1 MLTLFLLVL
10 VIFCVLSAL
19 AIRHYAPP
27 KSSRKKMSHR
37 NRKAIDKN
45 YQPLDKQTQSVV
57 TALAFFF
64 VFLINFSNNG
74 FRLLPTYQMPDN
86 SPVPALQDN
95 GPTPDGTTSLTVIN
109 AVPRPFVFA
118 IQQEKQKQNFEMDS
132 CQNCKIYANSSEVPE
147 NVCKLG
153 TTTTIAAAPGDNRV
167 YWYYKNASINPIS
180 ANWKISPGRRYS
192 ICIIVDLSKGRANWD
207 SK

>member
-1 MLTLFLLVL
+1 MLNLFLLL
-10 VIFCVLSAL
+10 IIIFCVISAL
-19 AIRHYAPP
+19 AIRHYSPP
-27 KSSRKKMSHR
+27 KPSHKKISHS

-45 YQPLDKQTQSVV
+45 YQPLDKQTQSIV
-57 TALAFFF
+57 TSLAIFFI
-64 VFLINFSNNG
+64 FLINISSNG
-74 FRLLPTYQMPDN
+74 FRPLPTYQMPDD
-86 SPVPALQDN
+86 SPAPALQDN
-95 GPTPDGTTSLTVIN
+95 GPTPDGTTSLTVVN

-118 IQQEKQKQNFEMDS
+118 IQQEKQKQDFELDS

-153 TTTTIAAAPGDNRV
+153 TTTTIAATPGDNKV
-167 YWYYKNASINPIS
+167 YWHYKNVSINPIS

-192 ICIIVDLSKGRANWD
+192 ICIIMDLSKGRTNWD